1 MYGKWIGYEPK
12 NGRYL
17 YIGSWKDNQ
26 KVGKWM
32 NYSERGQLESVIT
45 YGKNGELNGT
55 SILYNESGRPI
66 SEGKFKV
73 GKRAGRWKY
82 YYDFGG
88 LWRDCT
94 YQNGELNGPSKIYTE
109 NGILEEDANYKNNR
123 YHGECT
129 MYDKKSG
136 KLVQR
141 GIYENGKM
149 VKFLEGTPT
158 RK

>member
-1 MYGKWIGYEPK
+1 MA
-12 NGRYL
+12 L
-17 YIGSWKDNQ
+17 LFCTT
-26 KVGKWM
+26 KVAGPLAKG
-32 NYSERGQLESVIT
+32 NSKKASARGVGNTIT
-45 YGKNGELNGT
+45 T
-55 SILYNESGRPI
+55 SAVCG
-66 SEGKFKV
+66 
-73 GKRAGRWKY
+73 
-82 YYDFGG
+82 
-88 LWRDCT
+88 
-94 YQNGELNGPSKIYTE
+94 
-109 NGILEEDANYKNNR
+109 GILEEDANYKNNR